1 MVATPG
7 AILDFARVPHNGRH
21 TPARQVELILER
33 IDALPTLPAVSARI
47 IRISS
52 ASDVEMDDIASII
65 ESDPALASR
74 ILGLCRKSDK
84 GLGEKITSVKRAVV
98 MMGIDAVRNSVLSVC
113 VCDLVAR
120 DEAKARLDNQIAN
133 ASEDF
138 APEVFDKQGL
148 WKHSIAVAVAAEML
162 VERVPHLKHVRDEA
176 FLAGL
181 LHSVGRI
188 ALSFVLPKAYDRVL
202 ALAAKRRVRSATIER
217 ELLGLDH
224 HTAGK
229 RLAAHWNLPPSL
241 QETIWL
247 HDQPAQATAAVAS
260 KDIITVVTAARALCR
275 ELHLGWSGD
284 YDTVLN
290 VKTLWQKLGITAEPS
305 SFMPQ
310 LQDLVAQRLQLLGI
324 DQLTTPQLFIE
335 SLANVTQ
342 HLSALNVQLHE
353 QAKHAH
359 AMQRILS
366 AIDSFHASTRAART
380 VHEAATAVVA
390 SARATLGPGYACLLL
405 REEPGNDWRLL
416 SSPVPTVPL
425 HDHAINVWTS
435 DNTDALGEMLASS
448 AATPGSLGTLSSLL
462 NELADHLSSAPDI
475 RRLRVLP
482 LWVTPITADTYGSC
496 GALICEREV
505 PPVLRT
511 LLQPLFA
518 AWSNALRAAI
528 EQTRAARMH
537 EQLVESTRQLAEAQA
552 VIAHQEA
559 YAKLGEVTAG
569 AAHEM
574 NNPLAVIAGR
584 AQLLSLR
591 LKDDRDKAAATAIAG
606 AAKEL
611 SDLIQSLH
619 LLSVAPQPSI
629 TDCIMHEVVKRVVG
643 QSLIRACA
651 DTRVDVD
658 LSRAPNTVRLDT
670 ELLVA
675 ALTEVVTN
683 AVESNPEG
691 NIRIVALREG
701 DRIAFE
707 VMDNGSGFSEKALRH
722 AMDPFFS
729 EKPAGRKRG
738 LGLTRARTLA
748 HTLGG
753 DITLANIHETP
764 GGPTKG
770 AIVTLTARIAR

>member
-7 AILDFARVPHNGRH
+7 AIFDFARVPHNGRP

-33 IDALPTLPAVSARI
+33 IDALPTLPAVAARI

-52 ASDVEMDDIASII
+52 GSDVEMDDIAAII
-65 ESDPALASR
+65 ESDPALATR

-84 GLGEKITSVKRAVV
+84 GLGDRITSVKRAVV
-98 MMGIDAVRNSVLSVC
+98 MLGIEAVRSAVLSVC

-120 DEAKARLDNQIAN
+120 DASKQKLDNQIAN
-133 ASEDF
+133 ASDD
-138 APEVFDKQGL
+138 ATPQVFDKHGL
-148 WKHSIAVAVAAEML
+148 WKHSIAVAVAAEMI
-162 VERVPHLKHVRDEA
+162 VERSPHLRHVRDEA

-188 ALSFVLPKAYDRVL
+188 AVSFALPKAYDRVL
-202 ALAAKRRVRSATIER
+202 ALAAKRNARSATVER

-229 RLAAHWNLPPSL
+229 RLAAHWNLAQPL
-241 QETIWL
+241 QEAIWL
-247 HDQPAQATAAVAS
+247 HDQPAQATTAASS
-260 KDIITVVTAARALCR
+260 KDLISVVSAARALCR
-275 ELHLGWSGD
+275 HLHMGWSGD
-284 YDTVLN
+284 FDAVPD
-290 VKTLWQKLGITAEPS
+290 VKSIWSKLGITVDPA

-310 LQDLVAQRLQLLGI
+310 LQELVSQRLQLLGI
-324 DQLTTPQLFIE
+324 DQLTTPQVFIE

-342 HLSALNVQLHE
+342 HLSTLNAQLHE
-353 QAKHAH
+353 QARSAG

-366 AIDSFHASTRAART
+366 AIDSFHLSTRGVAT
-380 VHEAATAVVA
+380 VHEAAEAVLA
-390 SARATLGPGYACLLL
+390 SARSTLGPGYGCLLL
-405 REEPGNDWRLL
+405 REEQGNDWRLL
-416 SSPVPTVPL
+416 SSAGASQPV
-425 HDHAINVWTS
+425 HDHPIIVSAS
-435 DNTDALGEMLASS
+435 DNTDALGEMLASDS
-448 AATPGSLGTLSSLL
+448 RGPGAIGAISDLL
-462 NELADHLSSAPDI
+462 NELADHLVGAPDI
-475 RRLRVLP
+475 RRLRVMP
-482 LWVTPITADTYGSC
+482 LWVAPLGANVYASC

-505 PPVLRT
+505 PPQLRS

-537 EQLVESTRQLAEAQA
+537 EKLVESSRQLAEAQA
-552 VIAHQEA
+552 MLAHQEA
-559 YAKLGEVTAG
+559 YVKLGEVTAG

-574 NNPLAVIAGR
+574 NNPLAIIAGR
-584 AQLLSLR
+584 SQLLAQKLR
-591 LKDDRDKAAATAIAG
+591 DDRDKAAALAIAS
-606 AAKEL
+606 AAKDL

-619 LLSVAPQPSI
+619 LLSVTPQPSV
-629 TDCIMHEVVKRVVG
+629 TDCVMHEAVKRVVA
-643 QSLIRACA
+643 QSLVRACA
-651 DTRVDVD
+651 DTKVEVD

-670 ELLVA
+670 ELLIA

-683 AVESNPEG
+683 AIESNPEG
-691 NIRIVALREG
+691 SVRIVALRDG

-707 VMDNGSGFSEKALRH
+707 VMDNGPGFSEKGLVH

-748 HTLGG
+748 HTLSG
-753 DITLANIHETP
+753 DITLGNIRETP
-764 GGPTKG
+764 GGRITG
-770 AIVTLTARIAR
+770 AVVTLSARTYR